1 MSLTVGVPLEV
12 AAGEARVAVTP
23 ETAKKLI
30 AQGHVVRL
38 QAGAGVAASVPD
50 EAYVAAGVELVDAAS
65 AWSAPGGCERAAT
78 FER

>member
-50 EAYVAAGVELVDAAS
+50 EAYVAAGATLVDAATAVS
-65 AWSAPGGCERAAT
+65 YTHLTLPTNREV
-78 FER
+78 